1 MNILGKI
8 IQRKKLE
15 VQEAKKNI
23 TIEELQETPLFNRT
37 CYSLKQSVLDPGKN
51 GIISEFKR
59 ASPSKGII
67 NDHSNVDE
75 IAKAYEQNNVSAISV
90 LTDHNFFKGSIEDLL
105 AVRNAVKIPVL
116 RKEFIIDPFQIAEA
130 KAYGADI
137 ILLIA
142 ACLSSKEV
150 NELSAYAKKIGLNV
164 LLEVHNE
171 EELKENKFDTIDA
184 IGVNNRN
191 LNDFSVSIQHS
202 LDLINLIPD
211 QYIKVSESG
220 ISNPETIQ
228 LLRNVGF
235 QAFLIG
241 ENFMKTNNP
250 GKAIQEFIDQI
261 N

>member
-1 MNILGKI
+1 MNILEKI
-8 IQRKKLE
+8 VQRKRLE
-15 VQEAKKNI
+15 VEEAKKTI
-23 TIEELQETPLFNRT
+23 AIEELQEKPLFNRT
-37 CYSLKQSVLDPGKN
+37 CYSLKQSVLNPSKN

-67 NDHSNVDE
+67 NAHSNVNE
-75 IAKAYEQNNVSAISV
+75 VAKAYEQNNVSAISV
-90 LTDHNFFKGSIEDLL
+90 LTDHDFFKGSIEDLL
-105 AVRNAVKIPVL
+105 VVRDTVKIPVL
-116 RKEFIIDPFQIAEA
+116 RKEFIIDPFQITEA
-130 KAYGADI
+130 KAFGADI

-142 ACLSSKEV
+142 ACLSSKEI
-150 NELSAYAKKIGLNV
+150 NELSIYAKRIGLNV

-191 LNDFSVSIQHS
+191 LSDFSVSIQHS

-211 QYIKVSESG
+211 RYIKVSESG
-220 ISNPETIQ
+220 ISDPETIKF
-228 LLRNVGF
+228 LRNVGF

-250 GKAIQEFIDQI
+250 RETIQEFV
-261 N
+261 NNLY